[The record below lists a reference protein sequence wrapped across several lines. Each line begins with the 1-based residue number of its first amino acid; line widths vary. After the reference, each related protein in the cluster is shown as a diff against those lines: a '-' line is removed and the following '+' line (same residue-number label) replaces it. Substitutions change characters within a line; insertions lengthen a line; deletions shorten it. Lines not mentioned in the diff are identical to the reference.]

1 MKNNPVYASICAA
14 CERCEKLYWVLLDPD
29 DFSPDDGAAI
39 AVQAEAAGA
48 DAILVGGSLLYASQA
63 EAFVATIKKSISIPV
78 ILFPGDA
85 TQVAPSAD
93 AILFLSLVS
102 GRNPDFLIGEQVKG
116 APLIREYG
124 IEPISTAYMLV
135 ECGITTSVEFM
146 SNTRPLPRTKP
157 MIAAMHALA
166 AQYIG
171 MKLVYLE
178 GGSGA
183 KENVPVEMISAVR
196 SVVDIP
202 IICGGGIRTPEAA
215 REKIAAGA
223 DIIVT
228 GNLLRQKDGI
238 DVMRAIASE
247 IKSTA
252 LPR

>member
-1 MKNNPVYASICAA
+1 MKNGAVLDSILAA
-14 CERCEKLYWVLLDPD
+14 KEKGEKLYWVLLDPD
-29 DFSPDDGAAI
+29 DFSSERGAEIAI
-39 AVQAEAAGA
+39 AAEKAGA
-48 DAILVGGSLLYASQA
+48 DAILVGGSLLYASRA
-63 EAFVATIKKSISIPV
+63 ETFVAAIKKTLTIPV

-85 TQVAPSAD
+85 TQVGPSAD

-124 IEPISTAYMLV
+124 LEPISTAYMLV
-135 ECGITTSVEFM
+135 ECGVTTSVEFM
-146 SNTRPLPRTKP
+146 STTRPLPRTKP

-183 KENVPVEMISAVR
+183 KESVPDEMIAAVR
-196 SVVDIP
+196 AVVDIP
-202 IICGGGIRTPEAA
+202 IICGGGIRDAA
-215 REKIAAGA
+215 SARSKIAAGA

-228 GNLLRQKDGI
+228 GNLLRQADGVA
-238 DVMRAIASE
+238 VMEEIARAIKG
-247 IKSTA
+247 I
-252 LPR
+252 